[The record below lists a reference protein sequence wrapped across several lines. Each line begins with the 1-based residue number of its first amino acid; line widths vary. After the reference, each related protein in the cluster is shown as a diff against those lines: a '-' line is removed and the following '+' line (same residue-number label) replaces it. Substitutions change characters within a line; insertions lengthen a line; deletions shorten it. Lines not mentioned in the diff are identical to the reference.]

1 MTGFEDCNFSRVAA
15 HGPAKGDGGEL
26 VIAGGVCLGALGGVV
41 GAANVGTACGSIP
54 VWLDSS
60 LLLALSGKFL
70 GANFGGRGGGKNS
83 CGIVGCDCT
92 IGVSWLWLP
101 FLLCNC
107 REPFRVCT

>member
-15 HGPAKGDGGEL
+15 HGPAKRDGGEL

-60 LLLALSGKFL
+60 LSLALFREI
-70 GANFGGRGGGKNS
+70 F
-83 CGIVGCDCT
+83 
-92 IGVSWLWLP
+92 VSELWRKRRWQK
-101 FLLCNC
+101 LL
-107 REPFRVCT
+107 RK

>member
-15 HGPAKGDGGEL
+15 HGPANGDGGAL
-26 VIAGGVCLGALGGVV
+26 VIAVGVCLGALGGVV
-41 GAANVGTACGSIP
+41 GAANVGTACESIP

-83 CGIVGCDCT
+83 CGIVG
-92 IGVSWLWLP
+92 
-101 FLLCNC
+101 
-107 REPFRVCT
+107 